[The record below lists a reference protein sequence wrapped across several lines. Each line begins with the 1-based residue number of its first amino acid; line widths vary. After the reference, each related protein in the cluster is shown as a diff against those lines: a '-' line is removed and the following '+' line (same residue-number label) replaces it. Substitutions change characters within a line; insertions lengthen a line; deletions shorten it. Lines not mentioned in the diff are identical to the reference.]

1 MRPVPRSFTY
11 GLVAALAVLFA
22 TLSPLPVPAAPP
34 RTVNVD
40 VLVIGATPG
49 GIAAATAAARAGAR
63 VHLVEAQPKMGGV
76 IAYAWLTTFDMNL
89 TPEGT
94 HLTRGIFWEY
104 YRALGLSFDLE
115 EAVTKLTREVYVEQ
129 LVGSTANAPLS
140 RILKE
145 VDPARPK
152 GPARIVG
159 AEFDDRDWSRPL
171 TVRARQVIDA
181 TDDAEVATTAG
192 APSVLGR
199 PGPDG
204 TPWMQAAGLIF
215 RVGEVNWIELTND
228 LVRRKAA
235 GSEAAGWGVNGRA
248 AWGYQPVMK
257 RYRPSQADVAVL
269 GLNLALQR
277 DGTVLINTLQV
288 LGVNGTDP
296 ASIEGGMARARKEL
310 PPLVA
315 FLREA
320 IPGFGNAVLV
330 DRAPQLY
337 IRETRHLR
345 GLYTL
350 TVEDI
355 LVGRIFSDRIAAAS
369 YPIDIHPYVDGWV
382 SPYAPVRHVY
392 TIPFR
397 ALVPVNLDNLLV
409 ASRAF
414 SATSEAAG
422 SARVIPTSMALGQAA
437 GVAAA
442 FCAKRGCAPRELLRN
457 PALMAEVQRILRAQ
471 GATITPNGTP

>member
-1 MRPVPRSFTY
+1 MVPWRPVRRSF
-11 GLVAALAVLFA
+11 VHAAAAALLVLFA
-22 TLSPLPVPAAPP
+22 ALSPQPLPAAPP
-34 RTVNVD
+34 RTVTAD

-49 GIAAATAAARAGAR
+49 GIAAAVAAARAGAR
-63 VHLVEAQPKMGGV
+63 VHLVEALPKMGGV

-89 TPEGT
+89 TPGGT

-129 LVGSTANAPLS
+129 LVGSTANAPLT
-140 RILKE
+140 RVLKDAGR
-145 VDPARPK
+145 V
-152 GPARIVG
+152 VG
-159 AEFDDRDWSRPL
+159 AEFDDRDWARPL

-181 TDDAEVATTAG
+181 TDDADVATAAG

-199 PGPDG
+199 AGPDG

-215 RVGEVNWIELTND
+215 RVGEINWIELTND
-228 LVRRKAA
+228 LRRRKAD

-248 AWGYQPVMK
+248 AWGYQPMMK
-257 RYRPSQADVAVL
+257 RYRPSQPDVAVL

-277 DGTVLINTLQV
+277 DGTVLINSLQV
-288 LGVNGTDP
+288 FGVNGTDP
-296 ASIEGGMARARKEL
+296 ASIEAGMTKARREL

-315 FLREA
+315 FLRES

-330 DRAPQLY
+330 DHAPQLY

-350 TVEDI
+350 AVEDI
-355 LVGRIFSDRIAAAS
+355 LIGRLFSDRIAAAS
-369 YPIDIHPYVDGWV
+369 YPIDIHPYVNGWV

-397 ALVPVNLDNLLV
+397 TLVPVNLDNLLV

-442 FCAKRGCAPRELLRN
+442 FCAKRGCTPRDLVRSS
-457 PALMAEVQRILRAQ
+457 ALMTEMQRILKAQ
-471 GATITPNGTP
+471 GATITPNGAP